1 LSTDLIAG
9 ILPGVIN
16 PGLTIYFS
24 DTHTWKIVVDGTGL
38 LADYSLPVS
47 VTATIT
53 GGDAN
58 AANQTAVQAVAGAD
72 ASKAIAVQGITGG
85 KAIPVTMSGGGDASA
100 ANQTAVQVA
109 IASPTVAPTKDILV
123 SGKSND
129 ATAQYQPLPEGAG
142 GRSIIVEGISG
153 GVAQP
158 ITQSAA
164 TLPSAT
170 TMQNA
175 VSQTATG
182 TDLVT
187 TGYATAIIQVV
198 SSTPMSGGTNVQF
211 WATPDGSTY
220 YPILAH
226 QIGVSANLV
235 TSTTSDGEYR
245 ISCSGFQS
253 IEARIAGYSAGTVT
267 IKGYVSPIAAFPT
280 TITGLVGGFSAAPP
294 VNPVLSVAAS
304 YVTGDYVGTSSAPM
318 EFTNIA
324 RTTGGT
330 FYIPGA
336 TLIDIAKQSISGEL
350 WLFNS
355 TVAPPLD
362 SAAWTIS
369 SADMVKLLCVI
380 PFSTYY
386 ATASY
391 SVSQGHPDYVGPY
404 KAVGTSVFGCFVT
417 RGSPSYAS
425 LNLTFILGSAQ
436 D

>member
-1 LSTDLIAG
+1 MYLAVSSDIVNGKLSGASVVGAKIYLTD
-9 ILPGVIN
+9 
-16 PGLTIYFS
+16 TK
-24 DTHTWKIVVDGTGL
+24 TWKIINLDLTVS
-38 LADYSLPVS
+38 DYTLS
-47 VTATIT
+47 VPAST
-53 GGDAN
+53 GGDAS
-58 AANQTAVQAVAGAD
+58 AANQTTVQANAGSD
-72 ASKAIAVQGITGG
+72 ASKATAVQGITGG
-85 KAIPVTMSGGGDASA
+85 KAVAVSQGSA
-100 ANQTAVQVA
+100 T
-109 IASPTVAPTKDILV
+109 PP
-123 SGKSND
+123 
-129 ATAQYQPLPEGAG
+129 
-142 GRSIIVEGISG
+142 
-153 GVAQP
+153 
-158 ITQSAA
+158 AA
-164 TLPSAT
+164 TV
-170 TMQNA
+170 MQNA

-404 KAVGTSVFGCFVT
+404 KVVGTSVFGCFVT